1 MKKSLI
7 AIVACAFA
15 AVSFAAQTP
24 AKPAASN
31 AGQANTTNSTAK
43 SKVVKKH
50 HSSKKSTKP
59 AASSSQTPQ
68 K

>member
-1 MKKSLI
+1 MKKTLI
-7 AIVACAFA
+7 GMIATAFA

-24 AKPAASN
+24 AKPETSN
-31 AGQANTTNSTAK
+31 AGQAASTNSTAK

-50 HSSKKSTKP
+50 HTVKKSTKP
-59 AASSSQTPQ
+59 AAGKSETPQ